1 MSAPSPGIILEVRG
15 LDKAFGATRALDSA
29 SLQIREDEI
38 HALVGENGAGKSTL
52 IKVLAGALRADAGD
66 ITWLG
71 RRWFPPTPAAARDM
85 GIATCHQELSIAPH
99 LSVTENIL
107 LGQEISTAGW
117 VCRRESRRH
126 VIRILETLDQAHIP
140 VDAPA
145 GSLPIS
151 SQQLVEIARAIAS
164 NARLIILDEPTSSLT
179 QSDAQSL
186 FALIRRLRERGTSFL
201 YVSHFL
207 EEIMQLC
214 DHYTVMSDGRTVGS
228 GRVAGTTIDGLISMM
243 VGRKITDLY
252 PQTPH
257 KQGEPLLT
265 LSGLA
270 GAGGKPGRTDFSVRR
285 GEILG
290 IGGLVGSGRSELLR
304 AIYGLRRAQ
313 RGRVTISK
321 YPDENMAAKS
331 VAHRLRRGL
340 GFASEDRKTEGLSPR
355 QSLAE
360 NIGLSALQRAA
371 RGGWLRPR
379 ILRALARE
387 AADSLSAVYR
397 DIGQPVMDLS
407 GGNQQKIALARLLFS
422 QSDVLLL
429 DEPTRGIDVGSK
441 TVIYQWLGAEAAR
454 GKAIMLTS
462 SYLPELLG
470 MCDRIGMMC
479 RGRLVALGPRTAW
492 TEEKMLLAATTG
504 ANPVGDNT

>member
-1 MSAPSPGIILEVRG
+1 MSGSSSDVILEVRG
-15 LDKAFGATRALDSA
+15 LDKSFGATRALDNA
-29 SLQIREDEI
+29 SLRICQGEI
-38 HALVGENGAGKSTL
+38 HALVGENGAGKSTM
-52 IKVLAGALRADAGD
+52 IKVLAGALRADAGEV
-66 ITWLG
+66 IWLG
-71 RRWFPPTPAAARDM
+71 RHWLPPTPAAARAM

-99 LSVTENIL
+99 LSVTENVL
-107 LGQEISTAGW
+107 LGQEISTGGW
-117 VCRRESRRH
+117 VRRRESRRRVAH
-126 VIRILETLDQAHIP
+126 ILETLDQTHIP

-207 EEIMQLC
+207 EEIMELC
-214 DHYTVMSDGRTVGS
+214 ERYTVMSDGRTVGS
-228 GRVAGTTIDGLISMM
+228 GSVPGTTIDGLISMM

-257 KQGEPLLT
+257 TPGEPLLT
-265 LSGLA
+265 LDELTGV
-270 GAGGKPGRTDFSVRR
+270 GGKPGCAAFSVRR

-290 IGGLVGSGRSELLR
+290 LGGLVGSGRSELLR

-313 RGRVTISK
+313 QGRITISK
-321 YPDENMAAKS
+321 YPDENMTAS
-331 VAHRLRRGL
+331 GVAHRLRRGL
-340 GFASEDRKTEGLSPR
+340 GFASEDRKSEGLSLR

-360 NIGLSALQRAA
+360 NIGMSAMRRAA
-371 RGGWLRPR
+371 RCGWLRPR
-379 ILRALARE
+379 VLRALARE
-387 AADSLSAVYR
+387 AANSLSAIFR
-397 DIGQPVMDLS
+397 DINQPVMDLS

-441 TVIYQWLGAEAAR
+441 TVIYQWLGSEAAQ
-454 GKAIMLTS
+454 GKAIVLTS

-479 RGRLVALGPRTAW
+479 RGRLVALGPRAAW

-504 ANPVGDNT
+504 VNPLGDAI